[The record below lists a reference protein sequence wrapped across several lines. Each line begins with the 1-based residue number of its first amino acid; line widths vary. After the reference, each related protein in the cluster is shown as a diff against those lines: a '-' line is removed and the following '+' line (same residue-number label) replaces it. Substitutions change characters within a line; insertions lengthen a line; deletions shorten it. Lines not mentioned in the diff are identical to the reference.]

1 MEYDHHEAMKL
12 ANQLCFP
19 LYAAARNVTGLYTPW
34 LKPLGLTY
42 TQYIALLV
50 LWEQDGQTVGEIG
63 EKLMLDNG
71 TLSPLLKKME
81 QAGLV
86 QRQRSREDE
95 RVVVV
100 SLTEAGRALREKAK
114 DVPAKAAGCIDLPP
128 EKAQM
133 LYALLYELLE
143 NQKKKERRI
152 NDENSLRFYGEGQTG
167 QRRQPVGVSG
177 QGAADRQHGD
187 RLRLYPAL

>member
-1 MEYDHHEAMKL
+1 MQYDYHEAMKL

-42 TQYIALLV
+42 TPYIVFLV
-50 LWEQDGQTVGEIG
+50 LWEEDGISVTEIG

-81 QAGLV
+81 KAGYIN
-86 QRQRSREDE
+86 RRRSSDDE
-95 RVVVV
+95 RVVMIT
-100 SLTEAGRALREKAK
+100 LTEEGRALQEKAK
-114 DVPAKAAGCIDLPP
+114 DIPRQMAGCVELSP

-133 LYALLYELLE
+133 LYTLLYELLG
-143 NQKKKERRI
+143 NQKSHDMK
-152 NDENSLRFYGEGQTG
+152 GETK
-167 QRRQPVGVSG
+167 
-177 QGAADRQHGD
+177 
-187 RLRLYPAL
+187 

>member
-1 MEYDHHEAMKL
+1 MDDQAAEAMKL

-19 LYAAARNVTGLYTPW
+19 LYAAARNVTSLYTPW

-114 DVPAKAAGCIDLPP
+114 DVPAKVAGCIDLPP

-133 LYALLYELLE
+133 LYALLYELLD
-143 NQKKKERRI
+143 NQKNKPLK
-152 NDENSLRFYGEGQTG
+152 GE
-167 QRRQPVGVSG
+167 
-177 QGAADRQHGD
+177 
-187 RLRLYPAL
+187 

>member
-1 MEYDHHEAMKL
+1 MQYDYHEAMKL

-42 TQYIALLV
+42 TQYIVFLV
-50 LWEQDGQTVGEIG
+50 LWEEDGISVTEIG

-81 QAGLV
+81 KAGYIN
-86 QRQRSREDE
+86 RRRSSDDE
-95 RVVVV
+95 RVVMIT
-100 SLTEAGRALREKAK
+100 LTEEGRALQEKAK
-114 DVPAKAAGCIDLPP
+114 DIPRQMAGCVELSP

-133 LYALLYELLE
+133 LYTLLYELLG
-143 NQKKKERRI
+143 NQKSHDMK
-152 NDENSLRFYGEGQTG
+152 GE
-167 QRRQPVGVSG
+167 SK
-177 QGAADRQHGD
+177 
-187 RLRLYPAL
+187 

>member
-1 MEYDHHEAMKL
+1 MKL

-19 LYAAARNVTGLYTPW
+19 LYAAARNVTSLYTPW

-42 TQYIALLV
+42 TQYIALLA
-50 LWEQDGQTVGEIG
+50 LWEKDGQTVGEIG

-71 TLSPLLKKME
+71 TLSPLLKKLE
-81 QAGLV
+81 QAGIV

-100 SLTEAGRALREKAK
+100 SLTEVGRALREKAK
-114 DVPAKAAGCIDLPP
+114 DVPAKVAGCIDLPP

-133 LYALLYELLE
+133 LYALLYELLD
-143 NQKKKERRI
+143 NQKNKPLK
-152 NDENSLRFYGEGQTG
+152 GE
-167 QRRQPVGVSG
+167 
-177 QGAADRQHGD
+177 
-187 RLRLYPAL
+187 